1 MIVKAQRECYFF
13 YRQPGGFQLCFRV
26 HDNNLRDDCQRTVS
40 ACSSDCTRE
49 MRCSN
54 STLFCIKCHF
64 MLTGIMCHQ
73 QLYKLPVQLLLSS
86 QRFVKLPA
94 IAFIQVLSFPVKNS
108 QYGAYYVLF
117 PMNVE
122 VYKHES
128 AKDIH
133 FDTSRQ
139 YRLAEK

>member
-1 MIVKAQRECYFF
+1 MLFLL
-13 YRQPGGFQLCFRV
+13 PGGFQLCFRV

-40 ACSSDCTRE
+40 ACSPNCTRE

-64 MLTGIMCHQ
+64 MLTGIMSHQ

-94 IAFIQVLSFPVKNS
+94 IAFIQFVPCKKIASMERIMS
-108 QYGAYYVLF
+108 LF
-117 PMNVE
+117 SNECGSV
-122 VYKHES
+122 
-128 AKDIH
+128 
-133 FDTSRQ
+133 
-139 YRLAEK
+139 